1 MPYLKQVIDRLNEIK
16 DVLIEEQNRIQTAID
31 FVDRCI
37 AMNNVE
43 AMVRSIE
50 DTIDDSGA
58 ASGNAIH
65 VARQSLEQEIEKYVA
80 KANEANCLYC
90 GKAFTPTVRQG
101 GNPQKFC
108 STACGRNYRKRLNT
122 VDKVVKERGGVKC
135 VVCGKD
141 LEYTTTKQ
149 GRMPK
154 YCSKSCQHKE
164 YYQRKKQSWVEEPA
178 PKPADPL
185 REKLA
190 EIAATHPKPMQRPN
204 LTRDI

>member
-1 MPYLKQVIDRLNEIK
+1 MHSWDSMAISVIQSK
-16 DVLIEEQNRIQTAID
+16 
-31 FVDRCI
+31 
-37 AMNNVE
+37 
-43 AMVRSIE
+43 
-50 DTIDDSGA
+50 
-58 ASGNAIH
+58 
-65 VARQSLEQEIEKYVA
+65 QSLEQEVEKYVV
-80 KANEANCLYC
+80 KPNETNCLYC

-122 VDKVVKERGGVKC
+122 VDKVVKERGGVSC

-154 YCSKSCQHKE
+154 YCSKSCQYKE
-164 YYQRKKQSWVEEPA
+164 YYQRKKQAWIEEPT
-178 PKPADPL
+178 PKPIDPL

-190 EIAATHPKPMQRPN
+190 EIAATHPKPMPRPE